1 VVAASV
7 APRDRQVATDREGNV
22 TKRVA
27 NALAIDVKAVESHR
41 AAVMKKL
48 KL

>member
-7 APRDRQVATDREGNV
+7 APRGRKVATDREGNV

-27 NALAIDVKAVESHR
+27 NALAIHVKTVETHR
-41 AAVMKKL
+41 AAVMEKL